1 MAMTPDP
8 EGQMDEIEAL
18 LPWYAA
24 GTLDARDAKRV
35 DEALADRPDLAASLA
50 LIKEDRDETIAL
62 NERLGAPS
70 GAAWARVL
78 ATAKIEPRKI
88 GLFARLGAV
97 LGLGAGGNPTRLAWA
112 AAAAAVVILLQAAA
126 IVALLPDSRGASY
139 RTASEAPPKAE
150 GANVIVAFAPDARLE
165 EVGAWLK
172 EHDASIVEGP
182 RGGGMYRLRVGDKV
196 LKPDEMAALLA
207 ELGKAPVVRA
217 VLPAN

>member
-8 EGQMDEIEAL
+8 KDEMDEIEAL

-24 GTLDARDAKRV
+24 GALDARDAKRV
-35 DEALADRPDLAASLA
+35 DEALADRPDLGASLA
-50 LIKEDRDETIAL
+50 LIHEDRDETIAL

-70 GAAWARVL
+70 GAAWERVM
-78 ATAKIEPRKI
+78 ATAKAEPRKPR
-88 GLFARLGAV
+88 LSARLASL
-97 LGLGAGGNPTRLAWA
+97 LGLGAGGNPARLAWA
-112 AAAAAVVILLQAAA
+112 AAAAAVVILLQGAA
-126 IVALLPDSRGASY
+126 IVSLLPETRGSNY
-139 RTASEAPPKAE
+139 RTASEATPTVE

-182 RGGGMYRLRVGDKV
+182 RGGMYRLRVGDKV

-207 ELGKAPVVRA
+207 ELGKAPIVRM

>member
-8 EGQMDEIEAL
+8 EDEIDEIEAL

-24 GTLDARDAKRV
+24 GTLDAQDAKRV
-35 DEALADRPDLAASLA
+35 DEALADRPELGASLA
-50 LIKEDRDETIAL
+50 LIHEDRDETIAL

-78 ATAKIEPRKI
+78 ATAKAEPRKTSP
-88 GLFARLGAV
+88 FARLASL
-97 LGLGAGGNPTRLAWA
+97 LGLGATGNPTRLAWA

-126 IVALLPDSRGASY
+126 IVALLPDMRGSSY
-139 RTASEAPPKAE
+139 RTASEAAPPVE
-150 GANVIVAFAPDARLE
+150 GANVLVAFAPDARLE

-172 EHDASIVEGP
+172 EHDASIVDGP
-182 RGGGMYRLRVGDKV
+182 RGGMYRLRVGDTV
-196 LKPDEMAALLA
+196 PSRDEMTALLA
-207 ELGKAPVVRA
+207 ELGKAPIVRM

>member
-1 MAMTPDP
+1 MTPDP
-8 EGQMDEIEAL
+8 KDEMDEIEAL

-24 GTLDARDAKRV
+24 GALDARDAKRV
-35 DEALADRPDLAASLA
+35 DEALAERPELGVSLA
-50 LIKEDRDETIAL
+50 LIHEDRDETIAL

-78 ATAKIEPRKI
+78 ATAKAEPRKP
-88 GLFARLGAV
+88 GGFARLASL

-126 IVALLPDSRGASY
+126 IVSLLPETRGSSY
-139 RTASEAPPKAE
+139 RTASEPTPKVD
-150 GANVIVAFAPDARLE
+150 GANVLVAFAPDARLE

-182 RGGGMYRLRVGDKV
+182 RGGMYRLRVGDKV
-196 LKPDEMAALLA
+196 PSRDEMTALLA
-207 ELGKAPVVRA
+207 ELAKAPIVRM
-217 VLPAN
+217 VLPAD

>member
-8 EGQMDEIEAL
+8 EDEMDEIEAL

-35 DEALADRPDLAASLA
+35 DEALANRPELGASLA
-50 LIKEDRDETIAL
+50 LIHEDRDETIAL

-78 ATAKIEPRKI
+78 ATAEAEPRKPSP
-88 GLFARLGAV
+88 FARLASL
-97 LGLGAGGNPTRLAWA
+97 LGLRAEANPTRLAWA

-126 IVALLPDSRGASY
+126 IVALLPDTRGSSY
-139 RTASEAPPKAE
+139 RTASETASPAL
-150 GANVIVAFAPDARLE
+150 GANVIVSFAPDARLE

-172 EHDASIVEGP
+172 EHDAAIVDGP
-182 RGGGMYRLRVGDKV
+182 RGGMYRLRVGDKIPS
-196 LKPDEMAALLA
+196 PDERAALLA
-207 ELGKAPVVRA
+207 ELAKTPIVRMI
-217 VLPAN
+217 LPAD

>member
-8 EGQMDEIEAL
+8 EDEMDEIEAL

-35 DEALADRPDLAASLA
+35 DDALADRPELGASLA
-50 LIKEDRDETIAL
+50 LIHEDRDETIAL

-70 GAAWARVL
+70 GAVWARVL
-78 ATAKIEPRKI
+78 ATAEAEPRKTSP
-88 GLFARLGAV
+88 FARLASL
-97 LGLGAGGNPTRLAWA
+97 LGLGAGANPSRLAWA

-126 IVALLPDSRGASY
+126 IVALLPDTRGSSY
-139 RTASEAPPKAE
+139 RTASEAAPP
-150 GANVIVAFAPDARLE
+150 VDFAPDARLE

-172 EHDASIVEGP
+172 EHDASIVDGP
-182 RGGGMYRLRVGDKV
+182 RGGMYRLRVGDQV

-207 ELGKAPVVRA
+207 ELAKAPIVRM

>member
-8 EGQMDEIEAL
+8 KDEMDEIEAL

-24 GTLDARDAKRV
+24 GALDPREAKRV
-35 DEALADRPDLAASLA
+35 DQALADRPELAASLA
-50 LIKEDRDETIAL
+50 LIHEDRDETIAL
-62 NERLGAPS
+62 NERLGAPP

-78 ATAKIEPRKI
+78 ATAEAEPRKP
-88 GLFARLGAV
+88 GAFARLASL

-126 IVALLPDSRGASY
+126 IVALLPDTRGSGY
-139 RTASEAPPKAE
+139 RTASEATPTVD
-150 GANVIVAFAPDARLE
+150 GANVIVAFAPDSRLE

-172 EHDASIVEGP
+172 QHDASIVEGP
-182 RGGGMYRLRVGDKV
+182 RGGDMYRLRVGDKA
-196 LKPDEMAALLA
+196 LGRDEMAALLA
-207 ELGKAPVVRA
+207 ELAKAPIVRM

>member
-8 EGQMDEIEAL
+8 EDEMDEIEAL

-35 DEALADRPDLAASLA
+35 DDALADRPELGASLA
-50 LIKEDRDETIAL
+50 LIHEDRDETIAL

-78 ATAKIEPRKI
+78 ATAEAEPRKTSP
-88 GLFARLGAV
+88 FARLASL
-97 LGLGAGGNPTRLAWA
+97 LGLGAGANPSRLAWA

-126 IVALLPDSRGASY
+126 IVALLPDTRGSSY
-139 RTASEAPPKAE
+139 RTASEAAPPVE
-150 GANVIVAFAPDARLE
+150 SANVLVAFAPDARLE

-172 EHDASIVEGP
+172 EHDASIVDGP
-182 RGGGMYRLRVGDKV
+182 RGGMYRLRVGDQV
-196 LKPDEMAALLA
+196 LKPDEMAALLT
-207 ELGKAPVVRA
+207 ELAKAPIVRM